1 MMLVRGD
8 LEATKRTEP
17 KIISS
22 ANNRAGFLFF
32 HMMILTARILS
43 VRRLY

>member
-1 MMLVRGD
+1 MMLVRED

-22 ANNRAGFLFF
+22 ANNRASILFF
-32 HMMILTARILS
+32 HMTLTARILS